1 METVVVTLRL
11 PSDLYSLV
19 KKYAKAFIINE
30 QFSNSKAIENT
41 SVLNSKLLENQK
53 PSFDDVVDEVK
64 KRNSPVNAQRFFQ
77 YYERRNWLDK
87 GGLPFDWKQKL
98 AEWESYNLERSNKE
112 QEKAVTQPK
121 ISASAVAKFLAD
133 EKKEAS

>member
-53 PSFDDVVDEVK
+53 IPSREEVEAEIKRIGASFTVDRV
-64 KRNSPVNAQRFFQ
+64 FI
-77 YYERRNWLDK
+77 YYSTHPWPD
-87 GGLPFDWKQKL
+87 DWKAALLRWK
-98 AEWESYNLERSNKE
+98 SYNLEKTSSSTSRNTPIKGDFKNDDSFKNEVAALLKE
-112 QEKAVTQPK
+112 G
-121 ISASAVAKFLAD
+121 VA
-133 EKKEAS
+133 